1 MKKITKKIVASFL
14 SLTLVVGMTSTVFAA
29 HAANGANV
37 ATGIKWSSFSVCTKE
52 DHKEGE
58 DGSKAHPWC
67 WYHSLEHINTPEFPD
82 GQREGQ
88 HFATKGYIA
97 AGSTASSVHFY
108 VANSGWDGEYN
119 PMTGELAGDNPYG
132 LRFMSSGFPVEK
144 GRSYDISF
152 KIKSTLKGETSVK
165 DEAGNEVKDENGNV
179 VKKSVTKKHI
189 LFKAYN
195 PTAPGEPG
203 VAFTSTSGCT
213 VGGMIETDS
222 ATGEKTV
229 TAKILVPKTYDGT
242 VVALNFA
249 CGAFLKTYPEEVALS
264 GSLYFTDVQV
274 KAGAQYAVKYTYGSK
289 SYTEYV
295 NSGDKTYGHN
305 FGIKGKTLTGYKN
318 ASTGAK
324 FNLSTPVRSNLT
336 LNCIYTAT
344 KKPGKAKVK
353 VAAQK
358 KKAKLTFTKIANAKG
373 YEIKYSDK
381 KNMKKAK
388 VKRTTKK
395 SLTIKKLK
403 SGKKTYFQI
412 KAYNID
418 SAGKRVYSK
427 KTLKK
432 NAFIK

>member
-1 MKKITKKIVASFL
+1 MRKFTKKIMASLL
-14 SLTLVVGMTSTVFAA
+14 SLTLVVGMTSSVFAA

-37 ATGIKWSSFSVCTKE
+37 ATGINWSSFSICTKE
-52 DHKEGE
+52 DHNDNE

-67 WYHSLEHINTPEFPD
+67 WYHSLTHLVADKYPN
-82 GQREGQ
+82 GQVEGKD
-88 HFATKGYIA
+88 FATKGYVV
-97 AGSTASSVHFY
+97 AGATASTVQFW
-108 VANSGWDGEYN
+108 VGNTGWDGEYN

-132 LRFMSSGFPVEK
+132 LRLMSSGFPVEK
-144 GRSYDISF
+144 GRTYDISF
-152 KIKSTLKGETSVK
+152 KIKSTLKGKKETK
-165 DEAGNEVKDENGNV
+165 DEAGNVIESQDI
-179 VKKSVTKKHI
+179 TKKHI

-213 VGGMIETDS
+213 IGGMIETDS
-222 ATGEKTV
+222 TTGEKTV

-249 CGAFLKTYPEEVALS
+249 CGAFLKTYPDEIALS
-264 GSLYFTDVQV
+264 GSLFLSDVKV
-274 KAGAQYAVKYTYGSK
+274 TAGAQYAVKYTYGSK

-295 NSGDKTYGHN
+295 NSGDKASGHN

-318 ASTGAK
+318 ASTGAA
-324 FNLSTPVRSNLT
+324 FNLSTPVRSDLT
-336 LNCIYTAT
+336 INCVYTAT
-344 KKPGKAKVK
+344 KKPGKAKVTIK
-353 VAAQK
+353 AQK
-358 KKAKLTFTKIANAKG
+358 KKAKLTFKKLANVKG
-373 YEIKYSDK
+373 YEIKYSNK

-388 VKRTTKK
+388 TKRTTKK

-403 SGKKTYFQI
+403 AGKKTYFQI
-412 KAYNID
+412 RAYNID

-427 KTLKK
+427 KVVKK

>member
-1 MKKITKKIVASFL
+1 MKKIAKKIMASVL
-14 SLTLVVGMTSTVFAA
+14 SLTLVIGMTSSVFAA

-37 ATGIKWSSFSVCTKE
+37 ATGINWSSYSICTME
-52 DHKEGE
+52 DHKANE

-67 WYHSLEHINTPEFPD
+67 WYHSLTHLVADNFPD
-82 GQREGQ
+82 GQVEGKD
-88 HFATKGYIA
+88 FATKGYVV
-97 AGSTASSVHFY
+97 AGATASAFQFY
-108 VANSGWDGEYN
+108 VANTGWDGEYN

-132 LRFMSSGFPVEK
+132 LRVLSSGFAVEK
-144 GRSYDISF
+144 GRTYDISF
-152 KIKSTLKGETSVK
+152 KVRSTLKGTKETK
-165 DEAGNEVKDENGNV
+165 DEAGNVIETQDI
-179 VKKSVTKKHI
+179 TKKHI

-213 VGGMIETDS
+213 IGGMIETDS
-222 ATGEKTV
+222 AEGEKTV

-242 VVALNFA
+242 VVALNFS
-249 CGAFLKTYPEEVALS
+249 CGAFLKTYPDEIALK
-264 GSLYFTDVQV
+264 GSLYFSDVKV
-274 KAGAQYAVKYTYGSK
+274 TAGAQYAVKYTYGSK

-295 NSGDKTYGHN
+295 NSGDKTSGHN

-318 ASTGAK
+318 ASTGAN

-336 LNCIYTAT
+336 LKCVYTAT
-344 KKPGKAKVK
+344 KKPGKVKVK
-353 VAAQK
+353 VVAQK
-358 KKAKLTFTKIANAKG
+358 KKAKLTFSKLANAKG
-373 YEIKYSDK
+373 YEIKYSNK

-427 KTLKK
+427 KTVKK

>member
-1 MKKITKKIVASFL
+1 MRKFTKKIMASLL
-14 SLTLVVGMTSTVFAA
+14 SLTLVVGMTSSVFAA

-37 ATGIKWSSFSVCTKE
+37 ATGINWSSFSICTKE
-52 DHKEGE
+52 DHNDNE

-67 WYHSLEHINTPEFPD
+67 WYHSLTHLVADKYPN
-82 GQREGQ
+82 GQVEGKD
-88 HFATKGYIA
+88 FATKGYVV
-97 AGSTASSVHFY
+97 AGATASTVQFW
-108 VANSGWDGEYN
+108 VGNTGWDGEYN

-132 LRFMSSGFPVEK
+132 LRLMSSGFPVEK
-144 GRSYDISF
+144 GRAYDISF
-152 KIKSTLKGETSVK
+152 KIKSTLKGKKETK
-165 DEAGNEVKDENGNV
+165 DEAGNVIESQDI
-179 VKKSVTKKHI
+179 TKKHI

-213 VGGMIETDS
+213 IGGMIETDS
-222 ATGEKTV
+222 TTGEKTV

-249 CGAFLKTYPEEVALS
+249 CGAFLKTYPDEIALS
-264 GSLYFTDVQV
+264 GSLFLSDVKV
-274 KAGAQYAVKYTYGSK
+274 TAGAQYAVKYTYGSK

-295 NSGDKTYGHN
+295 NSGDKASGHN

-318 ASTGAK
+318 ASTGAA
-324 FNLSTPVRSNLT
+324 FNLSTPVRSDLT
-336 LNCIYTAT
+336 INCVYTAT
-344 KKPGKAKVK
+344 KKPGKAKVTIK
-353 VAAQK
+353 AQK
-358 KKAKLTFTKIANAKG
+358 KKAKLTFKKLANVKG
-373 YEIKYSDK
+373 YEIKYSNK

-388 VKRTTKK
+388 TKRTTKK

-403 SGKKTYFQI
+403 AGKKTYFQI
-412 KAYNID
+412 RAYNID

-427 KTLKK
+427 KVVKK

>member
-1 MKKITKKIVASFL
+1 MRKFTKKIMASLL
-14 SLTLVVGMTSTVFAA
+14 SLTLVVGMTSSVFAA

-37 ATGIKWSSFSVCTKE
+37 ASGIKWSSFSVCTME
-52 DHKEGE
+52 DHVDSE

-67 WYHSLEHINTPEFPD
+67 WYHSLTHLVTDKYPN
-82 GQREGQ
+82 GQVQGTD
-88 HFATKGYIA
+88 FATEGWVV
-97 AGSTASSVHFY
+97 AGANASNFEFFVM
-108 VANSGWDGEYN
+108 NSGWDGEYN

-132 LRFMSSGFPVEK
+132 LRVLSTGFPVEK
-144 GRSYDISF
+144 GRTYDISF
-152 KIKSTLKGETSVK
+152 KIKSTLKGTFTEK
-165 DEAGNEVKDENGNV
+165 DEAGNVKKDEEGNEI
-179 VKKSVTKKHI
+179 KKTVTKKHI

-203 VAFTSTSGCT
+203 VAFTSASGCT
-213 VGGMIETDS
+213 IGGMIETDS
-222 ATGEKTV
+222 AEGEKTV

-249 CGAFLKTYPEEVALS
+249 CGAFLKTYPDEINMK
-264 GSLYFTDVQV
+264 GRLYFSDVQV

-295 NSGDKTYGHN
+295 NSGDKTSGHN

-318 ASTGAK
+318 ASTGAR
-324 FNLSTPVRSNLT
+324 FDLSTPVRSNLT

-344 KKPGKAKVK
+344 KKPGKAKVTIK
-353 VAAQK
+353 AQK
-358 KKAKLTFTKIANAKG
+358 KKAKLTFKKLANVKG

-388 VKRTTKK
+388 TKRTSKK
-395 SLTIKKLK
+395 SITIKKLK
-403 SGKKTYFQI
+403 AGKKTYFQI
-412 KAYNID
+412 RAYNID
-418 SAGKRVYSK
+418 SAGQRVYSK
-427 KTLKK
+427 KVVKK

>member
-1 MKKITKKIVASFL
+1 MRKFTKKIMASLL
-14 SLTLVVGMTSTVFAA
+14 SLTLVVGMTSSVFAA

-37 ATGIKWSSFSVCTKE
+37 ATGINWSSFSVCTKE
-52 DHKEGE
+52 DHNDNE

-67 WYHSLEHINTPEFPD
+67 WYHSLTHLVADNYPN
-82 GQREGQ
+82 GQVEGKD
-88 HFATKGYIA
+88 FATKGYVV
-97 AGSTASSVHFY
+97 AGATSSAVEFY

-132 LRFMSSGFPVEK
+132 LRMMSSGFPVEK
-144 GRSYDISF
+144 GRTYDISF
-152 KIKSTLKGETSVK
+152 KIKSTLKADVTVK
-165 DEAGNEVKDENGNV
+165 NEAGEEVKDEVGNP
-179 VKKSVTKKHI
+179 VKKTVTKKHI

-203 VAFTSTSGCT
+203 VAFTSASGCT
-213 VGGMIETDS
+213 IGGMIETDS
-222 ATGEKTV
+222 AEGEKTV

-249 CGAFLKTYPEEVALS
+249 CGAFLKTYPDEIALS
-264 GSLYFTDVQV
+264 GSLFLSDVKV
-274 KAGAQYAVKYTYGSK
+274 TAGAQYAVKYTYGSK

-295 NSGDKTYGHN
+295 NSGDKTSGHN

-318 ASTGAK
+318 ASTGAA
-324 FNLSTPVRSNLT
+324 FNLSTPVRSDLT
-336 LNCIYTAT
+336 INCVYTAT
-344 KKPGKAKVK
+344 KKPGKAKVTIK
-353 VAAQK
+353 AQK
-358 KKAKLTFTKIANAKG
+358 KKAKLTFKKLANVKG

-388 VKRTTKK
+388 TKRTTKK

-403 SGKKTYFQI
+403 AGKKTYFQI
-412 KAYNID
+412 RAYNID
-418 SAGKRVYSK
+418 SAGQRVYSK
-427 KTLKK
+427 KVVKK

>member
-1 MKKITKKIVASFL
+1 MKKITKKIMASFL
-14 SLTLVVGMTSTVFAA
+14 SLTLVVGMTSSVFAA

-37 ATGIKWSSFSVCTKE
+37 ATGIKWSSFSICTME
-52 DHKEGE
+52 DHVAGE

-67 WYHSLEHINTPEFPD
+67 WYHSLTHINTTDYPD
-82 GQREGQ
+82 GQVEGKD
-88 HFATKGYIA
+88 FATKGYVVKGA
-97 AGSTASSVHFY
+97 TSSAVEFW
-108 VANSGWDGEYN
+108 VGNSGWDGEYN

-132 LRFMSSGFPVEK
+132 LRLLSSGFPVEK
-144 GRSYDISF
+144 GRTYDISF
-152 KIKSTLKGETSVK
+152 KVRSTLKANVTVK
-165 DEAGNEVKDENGNV
+165 DEAGNEVKDEAGNV
-179 VKKSVTKKHI
+179 VKNTITKKHI

-213 VGGMIETDS
+213 IGGMIETDS
-222 ATGEKTV
+222 AAGEKTV

-249 CGAFLKTYPEEVALS
+249 CGAFLKTYPDEIALS
-264 GSLYFTDVQV
+264 GSLFFSDIQI
-274 KAGAQYAVKYTYGSK
+274 KAGAQYAVKYTYGNK

-295 NSGDKTYGHN
+295 NSGDKTSGHN

-318 ASTGAK
+318 ASTGAN

-336 LNCIYTAT
+336 IKCVYTAT

-353 VAAQK
+353 VVAQK
-358 KKAKLTFTKIANAKG
+358 KKAKLTFNKLANAKG
-373 YEIKYSDK
+373 YEIKYSNN

-388 VKRTTKK
+388 TKRTTKK
-395 SLTIKKLK
+395 NLTIKKLK

-427 KTLKK
+427 KTVKK